1 MLDAV
6 RELQVR
12 LERQG
17 TPRAGDTAQ
26 LVERLPQRLDDLRS
40 IPQAH

>member
-1 MLDAV
+1 MLDAA

-17 TPRAGDTAQ
+17 TPRAGETAQ
-26 LVERLPQRLDDLRS
+26 LVEGLLQRLDDRRS